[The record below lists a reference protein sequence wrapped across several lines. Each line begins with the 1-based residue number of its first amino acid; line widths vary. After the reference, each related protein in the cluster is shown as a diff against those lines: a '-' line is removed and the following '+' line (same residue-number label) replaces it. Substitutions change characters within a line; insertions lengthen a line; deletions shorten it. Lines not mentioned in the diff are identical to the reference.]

1 MVWLV
6 SMPATA
12 GQRAAPATRLNLVT
26 IVPAADHT
34 SVVVQA
40 DGELGPP
47 EIGVAKAPARVYL
60 DFSSVLPS
68 RQGAVSPENPVVRRV
83 RVALHSDSPR
93 VTRVV
98 VDLVREA
105 AYRVEPSPLDPTRFV
120 ITFATSANPAAVAK
134 TEPPSLASRRF
145 PGRLT
150 RPRRA
155 ASRRFAPRLTPHP
168 SVRRRSSP
176 AWKGCV
182 HS

>member
-1 MVWLV
+1 M
-6 SMPATA
+6 
-12 GQRAAPATRLNLVT
+12 
-26 IVPAADHT
+26 
-34 SVVVQA
+34 VVQA
-40 DGELGPP
+40 DGELG
-47 EIGVAKAPARVYL
+47 AARRSASRRHRLRVYL

-105 AYRVEPSPLDPTRFV
+105 AYRVEPSPLDATRFV
-120 ITFATSANPAAVAK
+120 ITFATSANPAAAAK
-134 TEPPSLASRRF
+134 TDAPQPRKPTVAGTPDAPE
-145 PGRLT
+145 T
-150 RPRRA
+150 RSKPAVRA
-155 ASRRFAPRLTPHP
+155 RLTPHP